1 MITKN
6 IKSRL
11 IDISV
16 IYLLFISAVFTSCSD
31 DFLDK
36 NPKLSVT
43 EYDIYSSEELID
55 AAMRGVYSRFK
66 SGSFGGGNIAIIFD
80 NRGDDLVNTGNNTY
94 AHSDTYNMT
103 VGQNSQMNPGFFQA
117 GYLAINAANTL
128 KENLEQRDKLPIS
141 EAKRQQYIASS
152 LFIRDIS
159 WYYLAQVYS
168 QPYAYDPNAK
178 ALPIHTEAVA
188 GPGHN
193 EAPLWTIGQIYD
205 QIIND
210 LSSSVIAALP
220 NHNGS
225 SFDPTIPTQPAAH
238 MLLQRIYM
246 AKQQW
251 QEAIREGEQV
261 TGFTLS
267 SSVRDMFDAPY
278 HTAENIYS
286 LPFTN
291 TERGGSNPAS
301 YISSGVGYIDTL
313 NCRTGIITLPAYHL
327 STDSRTQFI
336 KVDPSTG
343 RETWYEKYDEYL
355 VPLEWIH
362 IFRYAETLL
371 NLAESYYNIGN
382 ETKAAELLDQVRR
395 RSIPTGDIID
405 VTALRGEELKNAI
418 YNERRAE
425 FIGEGIR
432 GLDIS
437 RRAEDFIHPASTVTN
452 GKWDTV
458 VAATPADKA
467 SYCWA
472 LPSYEILV
480 NTSAK

>member
-1 MITKN
+1 MKKISHLP
-6 IKSRL
+6 IK
-11 IDISV
+11 IA
-16 IYLLFISAVFTSCSD
+16 LLSALTLTSCGE

-43 EYDIYSSEELID
+43 EADIYASESLID
-55 AAMRGVYSRFK
+55 ATLAGVYSRFK
-66 SGSFGGGNIAIIFD
+66 SSSFAGGNIAIIND
-80 NRGDDLVNTGNNTY
+80 NRGDDYVNTGNNTY

-103 VGQNSQMNPGFFQA
+103 VGQNSIMNPGFFQA

-128 KENLEQRDKLPIS
+128 KENLEKRDNLPIS
-141 EAKRQQYIASS
+141 EAKRQQYIASC

-159 WYYLAQVYS
+159 WYYLSQVYS
-168 QPYAYDPNAK
+168 QPYAYDPNSK
-178 ALPIHTEAVA
+178 AIPVHTEAVI
-188 GPGHN
+188 GPGAN
-193 EAPLWTIGQIYD
+193 DIRLWTISEIYD
-205 QIIND
+205 QIIAD
-210 LSSSVIAALP
+210 LSSNVIAALP
-220 NHNGS
+220 AGGVS
-225 SFDPTIPTQPAAH
+225 VFDPTIPTQPAAH

-251 QEAIREGEQV
+251 QKAIGEGEQV

-267 SSVRDMFDAPY
+267 GSVREMFDAPY

-291 TERGGSNPAS
+291 TERGGGNPAS
-301 YISSGVGYIDTL
+301 YISSAVGYIDTL
-313 NCRTGIITLPAYHL
+313 NVRTGIVTIPAYHL
-327 STDSRTQFI
+327 ATDSRTSFI
-336 KVDPSTG
+336 KVDPATG
-343 RETWYEKYDEYL
+343 RETWYEKYDEYNT
-355 VPLEWIH
+355 PLEWIH

-371 NLAESYYNIGN
+371 NLSESYYNLGN
-382 ETKAAELLDQVRR
+382 YAKAAQLLHQVRS

-405 VTALRGEELKNAI
+405 VTALTGDELRDAI

-437 RRAEDFIHPASTVTN
+437 RRAENYIHPAATRTN

-458 VAATPADKA
+458 VVATPSDRTT
-467 SYCWA
+467 YCWA
-472 LPSYEILV
+472 LPSYEVLV
-480 NTSAK
+480 NKSAN

>member
-1 MITKN
+1 MNKITHLPLK
-6 IKSRL
+6 IA
-11 IDISV
+11 
-16 IYLLFISAVFTSCSD
+16 LLSALTLTSCGE

-43 EYDIYSSEELID
+43 EADIYASESLID
-55 AAMRGVYSRFK
+55 ATLAGVYSRFK
-66 SGSFGGGNIAIIFD
+66 SSSFAGGNIAIIND
-80 NRGDDLVNTGNNTY
+80 NRGDDYVNTGNNTY

-103 VGQNSQMNPGFFQA
+103 VGQNSIMNPGFFQA

-128 KENLEQRDKLPIS
+128 KENLEKRDNLPIS
-141 EAKRQQYIASS
+141 EAKRQQYIASC

-159 WYYLAQVYS
+159 WYYLSQVYS
-168 QPYAYDPNAK
+168 QPYAYDPNSK
-178 ALPIHTEAVA
+178 AIPVHTEAVI
-188 GPGHN
+188 GPGQN
-193 EAPLWTIGQIYD
+193 DARLWTISEVYD
-205 QIIND
+205 QIITD

-220 NHNGS
+220 AGGVS
-225 SFDPTIPTQPAAH
+225 GFDPTIPTQPAAH

-251 QEAIREGEQV
+251 QKAIDEGEQV

-267 SSVRDMFDAPY
+267 GSVREMFDAPY

-291 TERGGSNPAS
+291 TERGGGNPAS
-301 YISSGVGYIDTL
+301 YISSAVGYIDTL
-313 NCRTGIITLPAYHL
+313 NVRTGIVTIPAYHL
-327 STDSRTQFI
+327 ATDSRTSFI
-336 KVDPSTG
+336 KVDPATG
-343 RETWYEKYDEYL
+343 RETWYEKYDEYNT
-355 VPLEWIH
+355 PLEWIH

-371 NLAESYYNIGN
+371 NLSESYYNLGDYA
-382 ETKAAELLDQVRR
+382 KAAQLLHQVRS

-405 VTALRGEELKNAI
+405 VTALTGDELRDAI

-425 FIGEGIR
+425 FIGEGLR

-437 RRAEDFIHPASTVTN
+437 RRAENFIHPAATRTN

-458 VAATPADKA
+458 VVATPSDRTT
-467 SYCWA
+467 YCWA

-480 NTSAK
+480 NKSAN

>member
-1 MITKN
+1 MKKISHLP
-6 IKSRL
+6 IK
-11 IDISV
+11 IA
-16 IYLLFISAVFTSCSD
+16 LLSALTLTSCGE

-43 EYDIYSSEELID
+43 EADIYASESLID
-55 AAMRGVYSRFK
+55 ATLAGVYSRFK
-66 SGSFGGGNIAIIFD
+66 SSSFAGGNIAIIND
-80 NRGDDLVNTGNNTY
+80 NRGDDYVNTGNNTY

-103 VGQNSQMNPGFFQA
+103 VGQNSIMNPGFFQA

-128 KENLEQRDKLPIS
+128 KENLEKRDNLPIS
-141 EAKRQQYIASS
+141 EAKRQQYIASC

-159 WYYLAQVYS
+159 WYYLSQVYS
-168 QPYAYDPNAK
+168 QPYAYDPNSK
-178 ALPIHTEAVA
+178 AIPVQTEAVI
-188 GPGHN
+188 GPGAN
-193 EAPLWTIGQIYD
+193 DTRLWTISEIYD
-205 QIIND
+205 QIIAD
-210 LSSSVIAALP
+210 LSSNVIAALP
-220 NHNGS
+220 AGGVS
-225 SFDPTIPTQPAAH
+225 VFDPTIPTQPAAH

-251 QEAIREGEQV
+251 QKAIDEGEQV

-267 SSVRDMFDAPY
+267 GSVREMFDAPY

-291 TERGGSNPAS
+291 TERGGGNPAS
-301 YISSGVGYIDTL
+301 YISSAVGYIDTL
-313 NCRTGIITLPAYHL
+313 NVRTGIVTIHAYHL
-327 STDSRTQFI
+327 ATDSRTSFI
-336 KVDPSTG
+336 KVDPATG
-343 RETWYEKYDEYL
+343 RETWYEKYDEYNT
-355 VPLEWIH
+355 PLEWIH

-371 NLAESYYNIGN
+371 NLSESYYNLGN
-382 ETKAAELLDQVRR
+382 YAKAAQLLHQVRS

-405 VTALRGEELKNAI
+405 VTALTGDELRDAI

-437 RRAEDFIHPASTVTN
+437 RRAENYIHPAATRTN

-458 VAATPADKA
+458 VVATPSDRT

-472 LPSYEILV
+472 LPSYEVLV
-480 NTSAK
+480 NKSAN

>member
-1 MITKN
+1 MK
-6 IKSRL
+6 K
-11 IDISV
+11 ISHLPLK
-16 IYLLFISAVFTSCSD
+16 IALLSVLTLTSCGE

-43 EYDIYSSEELID
+43 EADIYASESLID
-55 AAMRGVYSRFK
+55 ATLAGVYSRFK
-66 SGSFGGGNIAIIFD
+66 SSSFAGGNIAIIND
-80 NRGDDLVNTGNNTY
+80 NRGDDYVNTGNNTY

-103 VGQNSQMNPGFFQA
+103 VGQNSIMNPGFFQA

-128 KENLEQRDKLPIS
+128 KENLEKRDHLPIS
-141 EAKRQQYIASS
+141 EAKRHQYIASC

-159 WYYLAQVYS
+159 WYYLSQVYS
-168 QPYAYDPNAK
+168 QPYAYDPNSK
-178 ALPIHTEAVA
+178 AIPVHTEAVI
-188 GPGHN
+188 GPGQN
-193 EAPLWTIGQIYD
+193 DTRLWTISEIYD
-205 QIIND
+205 QIITD
-210 LSSSVIAALP
+210 LSSNVIAALP
-220 NHNGS
+220 AGGVS
-225 SFDPTIPTQPAAH
+225 GFDPTIPTQPAAH

-246 AKQQW
+246 AKQEW
-251 QEAIREGEQV
+251 QKAIDEGEQV

-267 SSVRDMFDAPY
+267 GSVREMFDAPY

-291 TERGGSNPAS
+291 TERGGGNPAS
-301 YISSGVGYIDTL
+301 YISSAVGYIDTL
-313 NCRTGIITLPAYHL
+313 NVRTGIVTIPAYHL
-327 STDSRTQFI
+327 ATDSRTSFI
-336 KVDPSTG
+336 KVDPVTG
-343 RETWYEKYDEYL
+343 RETWYEKYDEYNT
-355 VPLEWIH
+355 PLEWIH

-371 NLAESYYNIGN
+371 NLSESYYNLGN
-382 ETKAAELLDQVRR
+382 YAKAAQLLHQVRS

-405 VTALRGEELKNAI
+405 VTALTGDELRDAI

-437 RRAEDFIHPASTVTN
+437 RRAENYIHPAATRTN

-458 VAATPADKA
+458 VVATPSDRTT
-467 SYCWA
+467 YCWA

-480 NTSAK
+480 NKSAN